1 MSIILKHILR
11 NIKKNKI
18 RSLLI
23 IVALSI
29 ATTVLV
35 LDITLPNEIV
45 LKYEETLRGVYGKT
59 DIEVS
64 TVMPFGIEDLTL
76 KNENITT
83 TGVSTLKTKTS
94 DNNVMTIFGIDV
106 ENAKQLELI
115 GKDVPVLNDNE
126 VVMSKKTAQDFD
138 YKVGSILKINY
149 EDKIY
154 ELKVVKLIDEKGLSA
169 LNVEDKI
176 LYANINTVNN
186 IKKIE
191 TGKFETLYIDVSDD
205 SNIKE
210 FQEDLKDNNENYI
223 IKQLIDAEAIKDQC
237 TMASSLMTM
246 IVVMSTIMIF
256 FVISSL
262 NKIIIAERTPV
273 IGTFRSVGATKHKM
287 NLILIIENAVYGLFG
302 GIIGSILG
310 YILKSKASGILFF
323 ATTNNINLSEKT
335 TPLTLGTIV
344 IGILFAIL
352 LQIVI
357 TVKEITKTNNKP
369 IKDMIFNTKNS
380 RYKLGKTGTMI
391 GFIMIFLGGVI
402 NFANLKSNMGL
413 AIISLI
419 MFFVGLAN
427 IVPFIMQII
436 SKLLSGLLKKIGL
449 STSMV
454 ATRNIGFNKM
464 LISSSKLIVVALSLM
479 LSIISISD
487 STTKVFNSFR
497 NLTEGYDIVI
507 QNVNNNAEK
516 YDELTKLDSIL
527 RVRYLYACIDEK
539 TTYNSGKK
547 FNFYPMIVG
556 EEDSSVYIKEFD
568 YKIKDLKNNEVLL
581 DEKFA
586 YKNDISIGDILNI
599 RLETLDKELKFKV
612 VGFADAFSL
621 SVQRSVIISQKEFFK
636 ENITDIPMQ
645 IHLSCASNADLEKV
659 KEDVKDQ
666 IKEVGIQVQTVE
678 EYIKTQQD
686 QIESII
692 SMFYLILGLAVIL
705 SFIGII
711 NNQIIGFM
719 QRTKELAILNSTCMS
734 KGQIK
739 KMLFLEVLLS
749 NMFACI
755 LAILSAL
762 LSTKIMEK
770 TLHSMATYINVEF
783 NWSST
788 ILFVGI
794 MFIILLATILIPFK
808 KLKKMNI
815 VNEIKYE

>member
-1 MSIILKHILR
+1 
-11 NIKKNKI
+11 
-18 RSLLI
+18 
-23 IVALSI
+23 
-29 ATTVLV
+29 
-35 LDITLPNEIV
+35 
-45 LKYEETLRGVYGKT
+45 
-59 DIEVS
+59 
-64 TVMPFGIEDLTL
+64 
-76 KNENITT
+76 
-83 TGVSTLKTKTS
+83 
-94 DNNVMTIFGIDV
+94 
-106 ENAKQLELI
+106 
-115 GKDVPVLNDNE
+115 
-126 VVMSKKTAQDFD
+126 
-138 YKVGSILKINY
+138 
-149 EDKIY
+149 
-154 ELKVVKLIDEKGLSA
+154 
-169 LNVEDKI
+169 
-176 LYANINTVNN
+176 
-186 IKKIE
+186 
-191 TGKFETLYIDVSDD
+191 
-205 SNIKE
+205 
-210 FQEDLKDNNENYI
+210 
-223 IKQLIDAEAIKDQC
+223 
-237 TMASSLMTM
+237 
-246 IVVMSTIMIF
+246 
-256 FVISSL
+256 
-262 NKIIIAERTPV
+262 
-273 IGTFRSVGATKHKM
+273 
-287 NLILIIENAVYGLFG
+287 
-302 GIIGSILG
+302 
-310 YILKSKASGILFF
+310 
-323 ATTNNINLSEKT
+323 
-335 TPLTLGTIV
+335 
-344 IGILFAIL
+344 
-352 LQIVI
+352 
-357 TVKEITKTNNKP
+357 
-369 IKDMIFNTKNS
+369 
-380 RYKLGKTGTMI
+380 
-391 GFIMIFLGGVI
+391 
-402 NFANLKSNMGL
+402 MGL

>member
-35 LDITLPNEIV
+35 IDITLPNEIV
-45 LKYEETLRGVYGKT
+45 LKYEESLRGVYGKT
-59 DIEVS
+59 DIEVT
-64 TVMPFGIEDLTL
+64 TVGSFGIEDLTL
-76 KNENITT
+76 KNEKITT
-83 TGVSTLKTKTS
+83 TGVSTLKTETI
-94 DNNVMTIFGIDV
+94 DNKRLSILGIDI
-106 ENAKQLELI
+106 ENAKILDLI

-126 VVMSKKTAQDFD
+126 VVMTKKMAQEFD
-138 YKVGSILKINY
+138 YKVGSILKVTY

-154 ELKVVKLIDEKGLSA
+154 DFKVVKLIDEKGLST
-169 LNVEDKI
+169 LNIEDKI

-191 TGKFETLYIDVSDD
+191 VGKFETLYIDVSDD
-205 SNIKE
+205 SKI
-210 FQEDLKDNNENYI
+210 EDFREYLKDNNENYI
-223 IKQLIDAEAIKDQC
+223 IKQSVDEDAIKDQS
-237 TMASSLMTM
+237 TMASSLMTI

-262 NKIIIAERTPV
+262 NKIIIAERIPV
-273 IGTFRSVGATKHKM
+273 IGTFRSIGATKHKM
-287 NLILIIENAVYGLFG
+287 NLILILENAVYGLFG
-302 GIIGSILG
+302 GIIGSALG
-310 YILKSKASGILFF
+310 YILKSKVSTILFM
-323 ATTNNINLSEKT
+323 ATDNINLSEKT
-335 TPLTLGTIV
+335 TSLSLGTIV
-344 IGILFAIL
+344 TGILFAIL

-357 TVKEITKTNNKP
+357 TIKEIMKTNNKP

-380 RYKLGKTGTMI
+380 KYKLRKTGTII
-391 GFIMIFLGGVI
+391 GFIMVI
-402 NFANLKSNMGL
+402 LAIILNFTNSKSNMGF
-413 AIISLI
+413 AVISLM
-419 MFFVGLAN
+419 MFFIGIAN

-436 SKLLSGLLKKIGL
+436 SKLLSSLLKRIGL

-497 NLTEGYDIVI
+497 DLTEGYDIVI

-516 YDELTKLDSIL
+516 YNELTKLDSIL
-527 RVRYLYACIDEK
+527 GVRYLYAFIDEK
-539 TTYNSGKK
+539 TTYNNGKK

-556 EEDSSVYIKEFD
+556 EEDSSIYIKEFD

-586 YKNDISIGDILNI
+586 YKNDILIGDILNI
-599 RLETLDKELKFKV
+599 KLETLNKELKYKV
-612 VGFADAFSL
+612 VGFVDAFSL

-645 IHLSCASNADLEKV
+645 VHLSCAENADLEKV
-659 KEDVKDQ
+659 KEDVEDQ

-686 QIESII
+686 QVESII
-692 SMFYLILGLAVIL
+692 SMFYVILGLAVIL

-739 KMLFLEVLLS
+739 KMLFIEILLS

-755 LAILSAL
+755 LAVLSAL

-783 NWSST
+783 NWNST
-788 ILFVGI
+788 IWFVGI

>member
-29 ATTVLV
+29 ATAVLV
-35 LDITLPNEIV
+35 IDITLPNEIV
-45 LKYEETLRGVYGKT
+45 LKYEESLRGIYGKT
-59 DIEVS
+59 DIEVTTIGS
-64 TVMPFGIEDLTL
+64 FGIEDLTL
-76 KNENITT
+76 NNEKIKT
-83 TGVSTLKTKTS
+83 TGVSTLNTETI
-94 DNNVMTIFGIDV
+94 DNKRLSILGIDI
-106 ENAKQLELI
+106 ENAKILDLI

-126 VVMSKKTAQDFD
+126 VVMTKKTAQDFN
-138 YKVGSILKINY
+138 YKVGNILKVSY

-154 ELKVVKLIDEKGLSA
+154 DLKVVKLIDEKGLST
-169 LNVEDKI
+169 LNIEDKI

-205 SNIKE
+205 SKIKDFRE
-210 FQEDLKDNNENYI
+210 YLKDNNENYI
-223 IKQLIDAEAIKDQC
+223 IKQSVDAEAIKDQS
-237 TMASSLMTM
+237 TIASSLMTM

-262 NKIIIAERTPV
+262 NKIIIAERIPI

-302 GIIGSILG
+302 GIVGSALG
-310 YILKSKASGILFF
+310 YILKSKASTILFM
-323 ATTNNINLSEKT
+323 ATDNINLLEKT
-335 TPLTLGTIV
+335 TPLSLGTIV
-344 IGILFAIL
+344 TGILFAIL

-357 TVKEITKTNNKP
+357 TIKEITKTNNKP

-380 RYKLGKTGTMI
+380 KYKLRKIGTII
-391 GFIMIFLGGVI
+391 GFIMIILAIILNFI
-402 NFANLKSNMGL
+402 NSKSNMGF
-413 AIISLI
+413 AVISLM
-419 MFFVGLAN
+419 MFFIGIAN

-436 SKLLSGLLKKIGL
+436 SKLLSNLLKRIGL

-487 STTKVFNSFR
+487 STTKLFNSFR
-497 NLTEGYDIVI
+497 DLTEGYDIVI

-527 RVRYLYACIDEK
+527 GVRYLYAFIDEK
-539 TTYNSGKK
+539 TTYNNGKK
-547 FNFYPMIVG
+547 FNFYPLIVG
-556 EEDSSVYIKEFD
+556 EEDSSVFIKEFD

-586 YKNDISIGDILNI
+586 DKNDISIGDILNI
-599 RLETLDKELKFKV
+599 KLETLNKELKYKV
-612 VGFADAFSL
+612 VGFVDAFSL

-645 IHLSCASNADLEKV
+645 VHLSCVENADIEKV
-659 KEDVKDQ
+659 KEEVKDQ
-666 IKEVGIQVQTVE
+666 IKEVGIQVQTAE

-692 SMFYLILGLAVIL
+692 SMFYVILGLAVIL

-719 QRTKELAILNSTCMS
+719 QRTKELATLNSTCMS

-755 LAILSAL
+755 LAVLSAL

-783 NWSST
+783 NWNST
-788 ILFVGI
+788 IWFVGI